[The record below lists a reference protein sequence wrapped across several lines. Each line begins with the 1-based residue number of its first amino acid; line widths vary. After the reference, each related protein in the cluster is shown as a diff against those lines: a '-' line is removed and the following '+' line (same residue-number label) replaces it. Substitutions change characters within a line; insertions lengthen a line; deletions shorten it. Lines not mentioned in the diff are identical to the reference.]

1 MKSLPQ
7 ISPLF
12 SPAPHHPV
20 VITPAGDAS
29 LAALGDYLESER
41 DALQEA
47 LWRHGGLL
55 FRGFAVKSAED
66 FRACTERLG
75 AKSFDYVGGN
85 SPRTRVSP
93 DVYTSTE
100 YPATETITLHNEM
113 SYLPSWPSR
122 LFFYSL
128 IPAASGGQTSLAHS
142 VDVLK
147 AAPAHVVARLRE
159 KKIKYIRNFY
169 AGIPLGKSWQV
180 TYQTEKREEVEEI
193 VASQGSTCEWQEK
206 GGLRVSTVCNA
217 FAVHPVT
224 GEDVWFNQAE
234 QWHRSALNPALR
246 DMFEKM
252 VGKGNLPHECEYGDG
267 EPLADEDMAAVR
279 KAMNDNK
286 LLFDWQ
292 RGDVLMIDNLL
303 MMHGREPFKGERKTL
318 AYLSVN

>member
-1 MKSLPQ
+1 MISHPQ
-7 ISPLF
+7 VSPLF
-12 SPAPHHPV
+12 SSAPHHPV
-20 VITPAGDAS
+20 VITSAGDAS
-29 LAALGDYLESER
+29 LAGLCNYLEQER
-41 DALQEA
+41 DTLQQM

-55 FRGFAVKSAED
+55 FRGFDVKSAED

-75 AKSFDYVGGN
+75 ARSFDYIGGN

-113 SYLPSWPSR
+113 SYLPAWPSR
-122 LFFYSL
+122 LFFCSL

-147 AAPAHVVARLRE
+147 ASPAHVVQRLRE
-159 KKIKYIRNFY
+159 KKIKYIRNFH

-180 TYQTEKREEVEEI
+180 TYQTEKREEVEDI
-193 VASQGSTCEWQEK
+193 VASQGSTLEWMDN
-206 GGLRVSTVCNA
+206 GGLRVSTVCDA

-224 GEDVWFNQAE
+224 GEDVWFNQVE

-267 EPLADEDMAAVR
+267 EPLDDMDMAAVR

-292 RGDVLMIDNLL
+292 SGDVLVIDNLL
-303 MMHGREPFKGERKTL
+303 MMHGREPFKGERRTL
-318 AYLSVN
+318 AYLSAN

>member
-1 MKSLPQ
+1 MNSPPQ

-20 VITPAGDAS
+20 VITPTGDAS
-29 LAALGDYLESER
+29 LAALGDYLERER
-41 DALQEA
+41 DVLQQA

-55 FRGFAVKSAED
+55 FRGFDVKSAED

-113 SYLPSWPSR
+113 SYLPAWPSR

-142 VDVLK
+142 IDVLK
-147 AAPAHVVARLRE
+147 AAPAHVVERLRE
-159 KKIKYIRNFY
+159 KKIKYIRNFH

-206 GGLRVSTVCNA
+206 GGLRVSTVCDA

-224 GEDVWFNQAE
+224 GEEVWFNQAE

-267 EPLADEDMAAVR
+267 EPLADDDMAAVR

-292 RGDVLMIDNLL
+292 HGDVLVIDNLL

>member
-1 MKSLPQ
+1 MNSPPQ

-20 VITPAGDAS
+20 VITPTGDAS
-29 LAALGDYLESER
+29 LAALGDYLERER
-41 DALQEA
+41 DVLQQA

-55 FRGFAVKSAED
+55 FRGFDVKSAED

-113 SYLPSWPSR
+113 SYLPAWPSR

-142 VDVLK
+142 IDVLK
-147 AAPAHVVARLRE
+147 AAPAHVVERLRE
-159 KKIKYIRNFY
+159 KKIKYIRNFH

-193 VASQGSTCEWQEK
+193 VASQGSTCEWQDK
-206 GGLRVSTVCNA
+206 GGLRVSTVCDA

-224 GEDVWFNQAE
+224 GEEVWFNQAE

-267 EPLADEDMAAVR
+267 EPLADDDMAAVR

-292 RGDVLMIDNLL
+292 HGDVLVIDNLL